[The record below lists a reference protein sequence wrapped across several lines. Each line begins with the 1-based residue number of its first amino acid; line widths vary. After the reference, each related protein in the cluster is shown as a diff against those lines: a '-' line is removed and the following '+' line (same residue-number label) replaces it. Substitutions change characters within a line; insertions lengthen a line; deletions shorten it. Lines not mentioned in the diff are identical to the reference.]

1 MVVDSNT
8 NNDNNNSST
17 SRTPTQ
23 TKSTQPPIQPTSSLE
38 CIPLLDYIT
47 NIMKFV
53 EAILSN
59 NSTDDHCKEF
69 VKQKGL
75 VPLLQILSLP
85 NLPIDF
91 PSSTACQSVAQV
103 CKAILHLAREQ
114 QVIDQALNSLAE
126 ALTKCEQLYFSYKTV
141 DSKLSTSSP
150 ASSTTSSN
158 SSTLLDGS
166 VLIRELAQAENPL
179 DAVNCPTQTPL
190 LHSICSIHSFIYLL
204 ITLGK
209 INQNDVRNIT
219 INKWG
224 SDLGGKVLKDLCKLY
239 MNLIWESSMLLWL
252 CNEEQQQNQLQQLQ
266 QFYQLQLAQ
275 IQDVTLGQQAS
286 TLNNQLSQ
294 LIQQFSQS
302 ATSFE
307 FNRNDLDRLR
317 NYLNNTTAVA
327 AVATQLP
334 PPPPPPTSTTP
345 SITTET
351 TQTTNTV
358 ETMETLETPITT
370 TPKIQ
375 EPAQTQF
382 QTTMP
387 VSYSKLLR
395 PLFNCSS
402 KLGRSLCELFGL
414 LVKLSAGSPWKNA
427 NARRNMIHHMHNNS
441 NNLAPSQAA
450 INVASAI
457 ADISISGFSQQRF
470 SFTDLNSKL
479 LNNATS
485 PKQQESLHPKF
496 RLTFYIC
503 SIGFASSILFDEQ
516 KRPYHLML
524 QRFDQS
530 GGLKSL
536 FDAFHWSLSLL
547 NNNSSNSNT
556 STTTT
561 TTTTTSSDEQQDRDK
576 LQEGTLEFIEAWL
589 NLIQKLVNT
598 KNMLETR
605 HSLGPAANTT
615 YTNPPAS
622 GVDIKKVCSFDP
634 IKFLFKVH
642 KESFQALMC
651 LWDNKS
657 FIIRENY
664 SLSETVLNIL
674 CQILVGD
681 SQLQKKLAEQQ
692 TQQQQQTSLA
702 SSNLASSLRTS
713 IQNVRDARAQ
723 FLAAMQDVNNLP
735 ATVSSNSNINTVA
748 PSSSTNNEQTSTSLP
763 TRQLTQVDQDLIE
776 QMISMGFSPELAH
789 EAVLRSPPDSLEQA
803 VDYCFNHPNTGSTS
817 TAVAAT
823 TTTTTPV
830 DSASNTNPEQ
840 SSSTSAAATAQAI
853 VETSI
858 DQVILEAIN
867 VATTTATTTTNA
879 NIITDTDESMPTI
892 PVQQRTIKPLPTT
905 TTAAASKEQTTPG
918 QSDSLDD
925 NHQLDK
931 AILDKF
937 VNNMLPG
944 LMKILDNVPDTVYRV
959 CDLIVVVVRK
969 YGSEWRDDC
978 LSFMLKE
985 MCDLIRE
992 VCNIYNNKSN
1002 NKLNRDDPM
1011 ISDDPM
1017 TSTNTTTNNKN
1028 VVNNAFLE
1036 QKLASRLL
1044 LFCLLFE
1051 EMQLPCAKIVN
1062 SSNLLDKLVCM
1073 LQMVTINSNKQ
1084 QQQQQPQQNKQP
1096 SDTNLIT
1103 PVWLTSLFILVDLI
1117 EKAALA
1123 TKRKAAINDNF
1134 QQHQRIW
1141 KWYEER
1147 QNRWI
1152 QYAYANNKTI
1162 DTAYKNGETS
1172 VRIVASRKHYVIHF
1186 NTMLQENEET
1196 LHKRPIMLS
1205 FEKPTV
1211 VPTAPL
1217 TTTTTATT
1225 NTDNS
1230 DTTNAEM
1237 INNPSDIFPSTTNT
1251 TSTTTTT
1258 SSSTATIAAAAAATT
1273 TSTSRPSSPLP
1284 TEVVNGLQPFQT
1296 SAVIESCVELV
1307 SWPVS
1312 DPDCLHAILR
1322 LILRLTRQYEY
1333 AIEFAARRGPQHIL
1347 NLTQR
1352 NSFMG
1357 YASLITLIF
1366 RHICE
1371 DEKNLRL
1378 TMEKAIRLALS
1389 GSQIN
1394 IAGLQP
1400 GGIGSRELH
1409 NVLRLLGPA
1418 ICRHPDLFCEVA
1430 VDILRIIIRREDENS
1445 LLNTNNINN
1454 LQQIIQQP
1462 LSNSTAYC
1470 LRTVMAKLMPP
1481 TPMPDYARIL
1491 VVDLLN
1497 YLIKPLTDNSNS
1509 ANKFVNQ
1516 ANKLNEG
1523 SKTESNKF
1531 SKSNSSSLI
1540 QPNSSTNTIPPI
1552 QTQQPLPLISKSG
1565 VLRILS
1571 ELGMFY
1577 YLLI

>member
-1 MVVDSNT
+1 M
-8 NNDNNNSST
+8 
-17 SRTPTQ
+17 
-23 TKSTQPPIQPTSSLE
+23 
-38 CIPLLDYIT
+38 
-47 NIMKFV
+47 
-53 EAILSN
+53 
-59 NSTDDHCKEF
+59 
-69 VKQKGL
+69 
-75 VPLLQILSLP
+75 
-85 NLPIDF
+85 
-91 PSSTACQSVAQV
+91 
-103 CKAILHLAREQ
+103 
-114 QVIDQALNSLAE
+114 
-126 ALTKCEQLYFSYKTV
+126 
-141 DSKLSTSSP
+141 
-150 ASSTTSSN
+150 
-158 SSTLLDGS
+158 
-166 VLIRELAQAENPL
+166 
-179 DAVNCPTQTPL
+179 
-190 LHSICSIHSFIYLL
+190 
-204 ITLGK
+204 
-209 INQNDVRNIT
+209 
-219 INKWG
+219 
-224 SDLGGKVLKDLCKLY
+224 
-239 MNLIWESSMLLWL
+239 
-252 CNEEQQQNQLQQLQ
+252 
-266 QFYQLQLAQ
+266 
-275 IQDVTLGQQAS
+275 
-286 TLNNQLSQ
+286 
-294 LIQQFSQS
+294 
-302 ATSFE
+302 
-307 FNRNDLDRLR
+307 
-317 NYLNNTTAVA
+317 
-327 AVATQLP
+327 
-334 PPPPPPTSTTP
+334 
-345 SITTET
+345 
-351 TQTTNTV
+351 
-358 ETMETLETPITT
+358 
-370 TPKIQ
+370 
-375 EPAQTQF
+375 
-382 QTTMP
+382 
-387 VSYSKLLR
+387 
-395 PLFNCSS
+395 
-402 KLGRSLCELFGL
+402 
-414 LVKLSAGSPWKNA
+414 
-427 NARRNMIHHMHNNS
+427 
-441 NNLAPSQAA
+441 
-450 INVASAI
+450 
-457 ADISISGFSQQRF
+457 
-470 SFTDLNSKL
+470 
-479 LNNATS
+479 
-485 PKQQESLHPKF
+485 
-496 RLTFYIC
+496 
-503 SIGFASSILFDEQ
+503 
-516 KRPYHLML
+516 
-524 QRFDQS
+524 
-530 GGLKSL
+530 
-536 FDAFHWSLSLL
+536 
-547 NNNSSNSNT
+547 
-556 STTTT
+556 
-561 TTTTTSSDEQQDRDK
+561 
-576 LQEGTLEFIEAWL
+576 
-589 NLIQKLVNT
+589 
-598 KNMLETR
+598 
-605 HSLGPAANTT
+605 
-615 YTNPPAS
+615 
-622 GVDIKKVCSFDP
+622 
-634 IKFLFKVH
+634 
-642 KESFQALMC
+642 
-651 LWDNKS
+651 
-657 FIIRENY
+657 
-664 SLSETVLNIL
+664 
-674 CQILVGD
+674 
-681 SQLQKKLAEQQ
+681 
-692 TQQQQQTSLA
+692 
-702 SSNLASSLRTS
+702 
-713 IQNVRDARAQ
+713 
-723 FLAAMQDVNNLP
+723 
-735 ATVSSNSNINTVA
+735 
-748 PSSSTNNEQTSTSLP
+748 
-763 TRQLTQVDQDLIE
+763 
-776 QMISMGFSPELAH
+776 
-789 EAVLRSPPDSLEQA
+789 
-803 VDYCFNHPNTGSTS
+803 
-817 TAVAAT
+817 
-823 TTTTTPV
+823 
-830 DSASNTNPEQ
+830 
-840 SSSTSAAATAQAI
+840 
-853 VETSI
+853 
-858 DQVILEAIN
+858 
-867 VATTTATTTTNA
+867 
-879 NIITDTDESMPTI
+879 
-892 PVQQRTIKPLPTT
+892 
-905 TTAAASKEQTTPG
+905 
-918 QSDSLDD
+918 
-925 NHQLDK
+925 
-931 AILDKF
+931 
-937 VNNMLPG
+937 
-944 LMKILDNVPDTVYRV
+944 
-959 CDLIVVVVRK
+959 
-969 YGSEWRDDC
+969 
-978 LSFMLKE
+978 
-985 MCDLIRE
+985 
-992 VCNIYNNKSN
+992 
-1002 NKLNRDDPM
+1002 
-1011 ISDDPM
+1011 
-1017 TSTNTTTNNKN
+1017 
-1028 VVNNAFLE
+1028 
-1036 QKLASRLL
+1036 
-1044 LFCLLFE
+1044 
-1051 EMQLPCAKIVN
+1051 N

-1084 QQQQQPQQNKQP
+1084 QQQNKQP

-1211 VPTAPL
+1211 VPTAPV

-1237 INNPSDIFPSTTNT
+1237 INNPSDTFLSSTNT

-1258 SSSTATIAAAAAATT
+1258 SSSTATTAAATT
-1273 TSTSRPSSPLP
+1273 SSTSRPSSPLP

-1540 QPNSSTNTIPPI
+1540 QPNSSNNPIPTI

>member
-1 MVVDSNT
+1 
-8 NNDNNNSST
+8 
-17 SRTPTQ
+17 
-23 TKSTQPPIQPTSSLE
+23 
-38 CIPLLDYIT
+38 
-47 NIMKFV
+47 
-53 EAILSN
+53 
-59 NSTDDHCKEF
+59 
-69 VKQKGL
+69 
-75 VPLLQILSLP
+75 
-85 NLPIDF
+85 
-91 PSSTACQSVAQV
+91 
-103 CKAILHLAREQ
+103 LAREP

-126 ALTKCEQLYFSYKTV
+126 ALTKCEQLYFSYKTI
-141 DSKLSTSSP
+141 DSKLS
-150 ASSTTSSN
+150 SSTVP
-158 SSTLLDGS
+158 LLDGS

-179 DAVNCPTQTPL
+179 DAVNCPSQTPL

-209 INQNDVRNIT
+209 INQNDVRNLT

-224 SDLGGKVLKDLCKLY
+224 SELGCKVLKDLCKLY

-252 CNEEQQQNQLQQLQ
+252 CNEEQQQQQLQQLQ
-266 QFYQLQLAQ
+266 HFYQLQLSQ
-275 IQDVTLGQQAS
+275 IQDVAGLSQQAS
-286 TLNNQLSQ
+286 SVNTQLSQ
-294 LIQQFSQS
+294 LIQQF
-302 ATSFE
+302 ATTANNFE

-317 NYLNNTTAVA
+317 NYLNNTSAAAAAVA
-327 AVATQLP
+327 AQLVP
-334 PPPPPPTSTTP
+334 PPPPPPPPSQCSTTLDNNP
-345 SITTET
+345 P
-351 TQTTNTV
+351 V
-358 ETMETLETPITT
+358 ETMETLENVTTGSSSFIKHEPPVMPSTPF
-370 TPKIQ
+370 
-375 EPAQTQF
+375 PASVSQ
-382 QTTMP
+382 

-427 NARRNMIHHMHNNS
+427 NARRNMIHHLHNNL

-457 ADISISGFSQQRF
+457 ADISINGFSQQRF
-470 SFTDLNSKL
+470 SFTENVSQQLSANITDSKQKITPTVE
-479 LNNATS
+479 N
-485 PKQQESLHPKF
+485 LHPKF

-547 NNNSSNSNT
+547 NNNCSPDSANSTAASASSSSNEEPVQQQ
-556 STTTT
+556 ST
-561 TTTTTSSDEQQDRDK
+561 QDRDK

-605 HSLGPAANTT
+605 HSLSPTSSSLSGPT
-615 YTNPPAS
+615 S
-622 GVDIKKVCSFDP
+622 DMKKACSFDP

-692 TQQQQQTSLA
+692 AQSQQPQQITQQAQQPSNINA
-702 SSNLASSLRTS
+702 SNLSSSLRTS

-723 FLAAMQDVNNLP
+723 FLAAMQDVNGSLP
-735 ATVSSNSNINTVA
+735 SITMPSINPGASTTPSIPTVPSSNEAASSGTTAASSNAQAV
-748 PSSSTNNEQTSTSLP
+748 
-763 TRQLTQVDQDLIE
+763 RQLTPIDQEIIE
-776 QMISMGFSPELAH
+776 QMISMGFSPELAQ
-789 EAVLRSPPDSLEQA
+789 EAVMRSPPDSLEQA
-803 VDYCFNHPNTGSTS
+803 VDYCFNHPTAGTASTLTSAGS
-817 TAVAAT
+817 AT
-823 TTTTTPV
+823 VVGPTTPAT
-830 DSASNTNPEQ
+830 SNAS
-840 SSSTSAAATAQAI
+840 S
-853 VETSI
+853 ETETVHQPLIETPSL
-858 DQVILEAIN
+858 DQVIMGAISS
-867 VATTTATTTTNA
+867 ATLDEVMPSSTTQSAADAAVSLPPPHPSTTMTASN
-879 NIITDTDESMPTI
+879 PI
-892 PVQQRTIKPLPTT
+892 PVLVRTQKPIATVIP
-905 TTAAASKEQTTPG
+905 AASTPSTEPISTTP
-918 QSDSLDD
+918 DET
-925 NHQLDK
+925 HQLDK
-931 AILDKF
+931 AILDRF
-937 VNNMLPG
+937 ANTMLPG

-978 LSFMLKE
+978 LSFMLNE
-985 MCDLIRE
+985 ICELIKQ
-992 VCNIYNNKSN
+992 VCSIYQLKSN
-1002 NKLNRDDPM
+1002 KNDEDAAMSDEQQHNKTL
-1011 ISDDPM
+1011 IS
-1017 TSTNTTTNNKN
+1017 
-1028 VVNNAFLE
+1028 NAFIE

-1051 EMQLPCAKIVN
+1051 EMQLPCAKMVN
-1062 SSNLLDKLVCM
+1062 ASNLLDKLVSM
-1073 LQMVTINSNKQ
+1073 LQMVTMNSSSSIKHQ
-1084 QQQQQPQQNKQP
+1084 HQKSESIQ
-1096 SDTNLIT
+1096 T

-1134 QQHQRIW
+1134 QNQQRIW

-1162 DTAYKNGETS
+1162 DNAYKNGETS
-1172 VRIVASRKHYVIHF
+1172 VRIVASRKHYIIHF

-1205 FEKPTV
+1205 FEKP
-1211 VPTAPL
+1211 A
-1217 TTTTTATT
+1217 TTSTATVAT
-1225 NTDNS
+1225 ASNTDS
-1230 DTTNAEM
+1230 NAEM
-1237 INNPSDIFPSTTNT
+1237 TTASNE
-1251 TSTTTTT
+1251 SV
-1258 SSSTATIAAAAAATT
+1258 SSYSASNSSTAPSASINQ
-1273 TSTSRPSSPLP
+1273 SRPSSPLP
-1284 TEVVNGLQPFQT
+1284 TEVVNGLMPSQT
-1296 SAVIESCVELV
+1296 SAVIESCVELI

-1333 AIEFAARRGPQHIL
+1333 AIEFAANRGPQHIL
-1347 NLTQR
+1347 NLSQR

-1400 GGIGSRELH
+1400 GGIGTRELH

-1445 LLNTNNINN
+1445 LLNTTNINT

-1462 LSNSTAYC
+1462 LSNNTAYC

-1481 TPMPDYARIL
+1481 TPMPDYARVL
-1491 VVDLLN
+1491 VIDLLN
-1497 YLIKPLTDNSNS
+1497 YLIKPVVESSKSTSC
-1509 ANKFVNQ
+1509 
-1516 ANKLNEG
+1516 
-1523 SKTESNKF
+1523 SKTTTTAAAAAATSDSKQTDQTSGTSSSSSKF
-1531 SKSNSSSLI
+1531 SKSASLT
-1540 QPNSSTNTIPPI
+1540 QTNGANILSGASAHPVSM
-1552 QTQQPLPLISKSG
+1552 PLISKSG

-1571 ELGMFY
+1571 ELGKHFISA
-1577 YLLI
+1577 LLQ